1 MTRARLQRVFHPRSI
16 AVVGM
21 SDTSTYANSFTRTL
35 SSDADLYFVHPKQKA
50 VFGRPAYPSLRDV
63 GVPVD
68 AVFSLVSAGRTIGVV
83 EEAVEIGAGGV
94 ATMAGGFAELGGD
107 GEELQRRLREVAR
120 ADGMPVIGPN
130 GIGFVNVPEN
140 LDLAMITFERR
151 AGGLSAVGHSGA
163 MLAAMAAPAF
173 RPGGVG
179 FNLLISAGNE
189 AVTDSADY
197 LDFLVEDP
205 GTKVIALMLEKIR
218 RPELFFAAAARAQ
231 RAGKPIV
238 AMKMGRG
245 ERARRM
251 ALSHTGTLTGDAW
264 VYDMAF
270 RQAGIQIVGDID
282 ELIDCVQVLEQL
294 DQSRWSPINGL
305 AVLTMTGGFAQ
316 LASDLA
322 EAEHVEVPEVTR
334 LREWVGERVPGATVP
349 NPLDATGFVGVRPGL
364 WEDIIQE
371 YASAEEFDI
380 LLLANQ
386 HADWN
391 SLAEPH
397 ARQLVDAA
405 RRNGKLTVLAPL
417 AGNAGTWLDPLR
429 AGDVAVTNG
438 LRPTFRALATMS
450 RFMRTPRTAA
460 VRDPASVPLLPR
472 PTDPTFA
479 VAEGR
484 MLGFD
489 ATMRLLA
496 DAGIPVCPYQ
506 ITDGSG
512 PRTMQFPGPYVVKL
526 ADLAHRT
533 EHGAVRVRVGAE
545 DLRSVCAD
553 LAALASELGVLPTL
567 AIQPMLSGYAEA
579 FIGMNAA
586 SELGPVVAFGP
597 GGVFVEVLKR
607 VSGRLAPL
615 SADDALG
622 LLGDFADL
630 GILEGVRGG
639 PPWDVAALV
648 PILEAAGRLVAGGR
662 EWIESIDVNPLILTT
677 EGIVAVDGL
686 CLVKEG
692 QRSLTCR
699 RGKPWTRPGIRKSA
713 RRTRL
718 SSPATTRKP
727 PRPATPSG
735 PG

>member
-1 MTRARLQRVFHPRSI
+1 VNASVADEVPGSVMMTRARLQRVFHPRTI

-21 SDTSTYANSFTRTL
+21 SDASPYAESFARTIE
-35 SSDADLYFVHPKQKA
+35 SDAELFFVHPREKT
-50 VFGRPAYPSLRDV
+50 VFGRPAYPNLREV

-68 AVFSLVSAGRTIGVV
+68 TVFSLVSAARTVGVV

-94 ATMAGGFAELGGD
+94 ATMAGGFAELGGE
-107 GEELQRRLREVAR
+107 GEELQRRLREVAS

-130 GIGFVNVPEN
+130 GIGFVNVPES
-140 LDLAMITFERR
+140 LDLAMITFQRR
-151 AGGLSAVGHSGA
+151 PGGLSAVGHSGA

-218 RPELFFAAAARAQ
+218 RPELFFAAAARAL

-251 ALSHTGTLTGDAW
+251 AASHTGTLTGDAW

-270 RQAGIQIVGDID
+270 KQAGIQVVGDVD

-294 DQSRWSPINGL
+294 DTSRWSPINGL

-322 EAEHVEVPEVTR
+322 EVEHVDVPEVTR
-334 LREWVGERVPGATVP
+334 LKSWVGERVPGATVP
-349 NPLDATGFVGVRPGL
+349 NPLDATGFVGVRPDL
-364 WEDIIQE
+364 WEDIIEE
-371 YASAEEFDI
+371 YSAAEEFDV

-391 SLAEPH
+391 SRAEPH
-397 ARQLVDAA
+397 ARRLVDAA
-405 RRNGKLTVLAPL
+405 RRYGKITVLAPL
-417 AGNAGTWLDPLR
+417 AGSAGQWLDPLR
-429 AGDVAVTNG
+429 ADDVAVTNG

-450 RFMRTPRTAA
+450 RFMRTPRSAA
-460 VRDPASVPLLPR
+460 VRDPASVPRLPR
-472 PTDPTFA
+472 PTAPTLM
-479 VAEGR
+479 VAEGG

-489 ATMRLLA
+489 ATMQLLSA
-496 DAGIPVCPYQ
+496 AGIPICPYQ
-506 ITDGSG
+506 LTDGG
-512 PRTMQFPGPYVVKL
+512 AAEMPRFPGPYVVKL

-533 EHGAVRVRVGAE
+533 EHGAVRVRVAGE
-545 DLRSVCAD
+545 DLGRVCAE
-553 LAALASELGVLPTL
+553 LAALAAELGVPPTV
-567 AIQPMLSGYAEA
+567 AVQPMLSGYAEA
-579 FIGMNAA
+579 FIGMNGAT
-586 SELGPVVAFGP
+586 ELGPVVAFGP
-597 GGVFVEVLKR
+597 GGVFVEVLRR

-615 SADDALG
+615 SAADAVD
-622 LLGDFADL
+622 LLDDFADL
-630 GILEGVRGG
+630 GIHEGIRGG
-639 PPWDVAALV
+639 PPWDVKALV

-662 EWIESIDVNPLILTT
+662 EWIESIDINPLILTA

-686 CLVKEG
+686 CLVNEG
-692 QRSLTCR
+692 RRS
-699 RGKPWTRPGIRKSA
+699 
-713 RRTRL
+713 
-718 SSPATTRKP
+718 
-727 PRPATPSG
+727 
-735 PG
+735 

>member
-1 MTRARLQRVFHPRSI
+1 VTVTRPPYRSEEDFAVNASVADEVPASVTMTRARLQRVFHARSI

-21 SDTSTYANSFTRTL
+21 SDTSTYARSFARTL
-35 SSDADLYFVHPKQKA
+35 EGDADLYFVHPKQET
-50 VFGRPAYPSLRDV
+50 VFGRPAYPSLRAV
-63 GVPVD
+63 GRPVD
-68 AVFSLVSAGRTIGVV
+68 AVFSIVSAARTVGVV
-83 EEAVEIGAGGV
+83 EEAVEIRAGGV

-130 GIGFVNVPEN
+130 GIGFVNVPES

-218 RPELFFAAAARAQ
+218 RPELFFAAAARAR

-264 VYDMAF
+264 VYDIAF
-270 RQAGIQIVGDID
+270 RQAGIQVVGDVD

-294 DQSRWSPINGL
+294 DASRWSPINGL

-322 EAEHVEVPEVTR
+322 EVEHVNVPEVTR
-334 LREWVGERVPGATVP
+334 LTSWVGQRVPGATVP

-364 WEDIIQE
+364 WEEIIEE
-371 YASAEEFDI
+371 YSAAEEFDV

-391 SLAEPH
+391 SAAEPH

-417 AGNAGTWLDPLR
+417 AGTAGTWLDALR
-429 AGDVAVTNG
+429 ADDVAVTNG
-438 LRPTFRALATMS
+438 LRPTFEALATMS

-460 VRDPASVPLLPR
+460 VRDPASIPLLPR
-472 PTDPTFA
+472 PAAATVA

-484 MLGFD
+484 MLGFGP
-489 ATMRLLA
+489 TMHLLA

-506 ITDGSG
+506 LTDARAPET
-512 PRTMQFPGPYVVKL
+512 PRFPGPYVVKL
-526 ADLAHRT
+526 ADVAHRT
-533 EHGAVRVRVGAE
+533 EHGAVRVRVAGEGLAA
-545 DLRSVCAD
+545 VCAD
-553 LAALASELGVLPTL
+553 LAALAAELGAPPTI
-567 AIQPMLSGYAEA
+567 AIQPMLDGYAEA
-579 FIGMNAA
+579 FIGMNAVT
-586 SELGPVVAFGP
+586 ELGPVVAFGP
-597 GGVFVEVLKR
+597 GGVFVDVLKR

-615 SADDALG
+615 SSDDALD
-622 LLGDFADL
+622 LLGEFADL

-639 PPWDVAALV
+639 PPWDVKALV

-662 EWIESIDVNPLILTT
+662 EWIESIDVNPLILTS
-677 EGIVAVDGL
+677 EGIFAVDGL
-686 CLVKEG
+686 CLVSEG
-692 QRSLTCR
+692 L
-699 RGKPWTRPGIRKSA
+699 GG
-713 RRTRL
+713 
-718 SSPATTRKP
+718 
-727 PRPATPSG
+727 
-735 PG
+735 

>member
-1 MTRARLQRVFHPRSI
+1 MNASVAAEVPGSVMMTRLRLQRVLHPRSI

-21 SDTSTYANSFTRTL
+21 SDASAYAGSFARTL
-35 SSDADLYFVHPKQKA
+35 ESDAELFFVHPREQT
-50 VFGRPAYPSLRDV
+50 VFGRPAYPNLREV

-68 AVFSLVSAGRTIGVV
+68 TVFSLVSAARTVGVV
-83 EEAVEIGAGGV
+83 EEAIEIGAGGV
-94 ATMAGGFAELGGD
+94 ATMAGGFAELGRE
-107 GEELQRRLREVAR
+107 GEELQRRLREVAS

-130 GIGFVNVPEN
+130 GIGFVNVPDN
-140 LDLAMITFERR
+140 LDLAMISFERR
-151 AGGLSAVGHSGA
+151 PGGLSAVGHSGA

-173 RPGGVG
+173 RSGGVG

-218 RPELFFAAAARAQ
+218 RPELFFAAAARAL

-251 ALSHTGTLTGDAW
+251 AASHTGTLTGDAW

-270 RQAGIQIVGDID
+270 KQAGIQVVGDVD

-294 DQSRWSPINGL
+294 GTSRWSPINGL

-322 EAEHVEVPEVTR
+322 EVEHVTVPEVTR
-334 LREWVGERVPGATVP
+334 LKSWVGERVPGATVP
-349 NPLDATGFVGVRPGL
+349 NPLDATGFVGVRPDL
-364 WEDIIQE
+364 WQDIIEE
-371 YASAEEFDI
+371 YSAAEEFDV

-391 SLAEPH
+391 SRAEPH
-397 ARQLVDAA
+397 ARQLVDAV
-405 RRNGKLTVLAPL
+405 RRNGKITVLAPL
-417 AGNAGTWLDPLR
+417 AGNAGKWLDPLR
-429 AGDVAVTNG
+429 ADDVAVTNG
-438 LRPTFRALATMS
+438 LRSTFKALATMS

-460 VRDPASVPLLPR
+460 VCDPASVPPLPR
-472 PTDPTFA
+472 PTAATLE

-489 ATMRLLA
+489 ATMQLLSA
-496 DAGIPVCPYQ
+496 AGIPVCPYQ
-506 ITDGSG
+506 LTDGG
-512 PRTMQFPGPYVVKL
+512 AAEVPRFPGPYVVKL

-533 EHGAVRVRVGAE
+533 EHGAVRVRVAGE
-545 DLRSVCAD
+545 DLARMCAE
-553 LAALASELGVLPTL
+553 LAELATELGVPPTV
-567 AIQPMLSGYAEA
+567 AVQPMLSGYAEA
-579 FIGMNAA
+579 FIGMNGAT
-586 SELGPVVAFGP
+586 ELGPVVAFGP

-615 SADDALG
+615 SAHDAVD
-622 LLGDFADL
+622 LLDDFADL
-630 GILEGVRGG
+630 GIHEGIRGG
-639 PPWDVAALV
+639 PPWDVKALV
-648 PILEAAGRLVAGGR
+648 PILVAAGRLVAGGR
-662 EWIESIDVNPLILTT
+662 DWIESIDINPLILTA
-677 EGIVAVDGL
+677 EGVVAVDGL
-686 CLVKEG
+686 CLVKEDR
-692 QRSLTCR
+692 RS
-699 RGKPWTRPGIRKSA
+699 
-713 RRTRL
+713 
-718 SSPATTRKP
+718 
-727 PRPATPSG
+727 
-735 PG
+735 